1 MIRSFLQSIE
11 DAEEALKELFDP
23 IFESLFQGEMNH
35 HLGYENDDK
44 DYKQRQNRRDGY
56 SQKTDHTTKGDITIV
71 TPRDRDGS
79 FEAQMISKR

>member
-11 DAEEALKELFDP
+11 DADEALKELFDP

-44 DYKQRQNRRDGY
+44 DYKQRQNR
-56 SQKTDHTTKGDITIV
+56 
-71 TPRDRDGS
+71 
-79 FEAQMISKR
+79 